1 MLVPNTLPG
10 SSGGCHLQGIQRH
23 LINACCVDKSME
35 ICMFK
40 TAKIC
45 ESCTQDLG
53 HAPTMLSGIAT
64 FPKVHLKYKKRDMD
78 WLNV

>member
-1 MLVPNTLPG
+1 
-10 SSGGCHLQGIQRH
+10 
-23 LINACCVDKSME
+23 ME